1 MKQEKFTVA
10 EAQEMSV
17 RISYSTGT
25 SAELR
30 ADGGLSPRRQDRLYD

>member
-25 SAELR
+25 SAVE
-30 ADGGLSPRRQDRLYD
+30 GGGRCRPLILV